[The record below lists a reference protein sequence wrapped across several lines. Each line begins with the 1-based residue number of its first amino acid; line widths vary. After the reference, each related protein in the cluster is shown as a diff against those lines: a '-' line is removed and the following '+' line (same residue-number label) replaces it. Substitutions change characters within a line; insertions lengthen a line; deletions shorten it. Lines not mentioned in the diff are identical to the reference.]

1 MSSPLISIVSPVY
14 KARNIVFE
22 LVAQIETSVLEIS
35 ENFEIILVDDGC
47 PENSWEIIEHI
58 AKLNKRVVGIKLS
71 RNFGQHYAI
80 SAGLSEAK
88 GEWIVVMDCDLQ
100 DRPDELPK
108 LYNKALEG
116 YDIVLAQRIN
126 RNDNYLKKL
135 FSKLF
140 YRLLGYLTGS
150 MHDESVANFGIYHH
164 KVINNIIGLTD
175 SIRFFPSMIKWVGY
189 KSAKL
194 PVQHSSRVEGK
205 TSYNFKRLL
214 KLALDIVLAYSD
226 KPLRI
231 VVKLGLLISLA
242 SLFIAL
248 YYCYKYFK
256 GEIIVG
262 GYTSLIISIWLLSGI
277 VISTLGMLGLYIGK
291 IFEQT
296 KNRPNF
302 IIDKKVNG

>member
-1 MSSPLISIVSPVY
+1 MYISIVSPVY
-14 KARNIVFE
+14 KAKNIISE
-22 LVAQIETSVLEIS
+22 LVDQIETSVLEIT

-47 PENSWEIIEHI
+47 PDNSWEIIEEV
-58 AKLNKRVVGIKLS
+58 AKLNKRVVGLKLS

-100 DRPDELPK
+100 DRPDEIPN
-108 LYNKALEG
+108 LYKKALEG
-116 YDIVLAQRIN
+116 YDIVLAQRID
-126 RNDNYLKKL
+126 RKDNYVKKL
-135 FSKLF
+135 FSNLF
-140 YRLLGYLTGS
+140 YKFLGYLTGS
-150 MHDESVANFGIYHH
+150 IHDKSVANFGLYNS
-164 KVINNIIGLTD
+164 KVICNIVGLTD
-175 SIRFFPSMIKWVGY
+175 NIRFFPSMIQWVGF
-189 KSAKL
+189 KSVKL
-194 PVQHSSRVEGK
+194 PVEHSSRMEGRS
-205 TSYNFKRLL
+205 SYNFKRLL

-231 VVKLGLLISLA
+231 VVKLGLLISLV

-248 YYCYKYFK
+248 YYGYKYFK